1 MSGSSLLRG
10 TFILTLG
17 TYISRILGMIYVFPF
32 VALVGSQG
40 TALYSYGYLPYTIF
54 LSLSTIGV
62 PMAVSKFVSRYNALG
77 QYDTSRKLFKVSML
91 LMLSMGIVSFIIL
104 FIMAPAIAPLVLGEP
119 DSSNTVGVN
128 NVDDV
133 AYVIR
138 MVSFALLV
146 VPIMSAIR
154 GFFQGNQSMEP
165 TAVSQV
171 IEQLF
176 RIIFLLGSVYIILKV
191 TKGDLTTAIGYAT
204 FAAFVGALGGLL
216 VLAWFW
222 KRRKAKLDELT
233 LQSVGTSALSSK
245 EMIKELL
252 TYAGPFVFVGLA
264 IPLYQVVD
272 FLTFN
277 KTMLEIGST
286 KKYAEYVYSIIQFN
300 APKLVMIPVSLATA
314 FGLTLVPAITKAFT
328 DGDRKLLHTQINQS
342 IQIVFFLTLPAVI
355 GLSVLSDEMYAMFY
369 QVDEL
374 GSTLLAWFAPV
385 AILFAFFTITSATLQ
400 GIQKQKLAVISL
412 MFGLLLKLL
421 LNVPLITLF
430 EGIGSILATGIGYL
444 GSVIYSMAMIKR
456 HAHFSFKLAVKRSV
470 LMIMFAITM
479 VVGILL
485 TLWALSPFLSYS
497 AGRWESILLT
507 FIGVSVGAKI
517 YLYLS
522 YRSNLAGK
530 LLGNRFRALKRQKV
544 NG

>member
-32 VALVGSQG
+32 VALVGTQG

-77 QYDTSRKLFKVSML
+77 EYHTSRKLFKVGML
-91 LMLSMGIVSFIIL
+91 LMLSMGVLSFIIL
-104 FIMAPAIAPLVLGEP
+104 FVMAPAIAPLVLKEQ
-119 DSSNTVGVN
+119 DVTSQVGVN
-128 NVDDV
+128 HVEDV
-133 AYVIR
+133 VYVIR

-146 VPIMSAIR
+146 VPMMSVIR

-165 TAVSQV
+165 TAISQV
-171 IEQLF
+171 VEQLF
-176 RIIFLLGSVYIILKV
+176 RIVFLLGSVFIILKV
-191 TKGDLTTAIGYAT
+191 IEGDLTTAIGFAT
-204 FAAFVGALGGLL
+204 FAAFIGALGGLL

-222 KRRKAKLDELT
+222 KKRKANLDL
-233 LQSVGTSALSSK
+233 LLVQSKKESQLSSK

-264 IPLYQVVD
+264 IPLYQLVD
-272 FLTFN
+272 FLTLN
-277 KTMLEIGST
+277 HTLQDNGMTT
-286 KKYAEYVYSIIQFN
+286 KSAEHIYSILQFEV
-300 APKLVMIPVSLATA
+300 PKLVMIPVSLATA

-328 DGDRKLLHTQINQS
+328 DRDQRLLHTQIDQS
-342 IQIVFFLTLPAVI
+342 IQIVFFLTLPAVV

-369 QVDEL
+369 RNDEL

-385 AILFAFFTITSATLQ
+385 AILFAFFTITSAMLQ

-412 MFGLLLKLL
+412 VFGLLLKFI
-421 LNVPLITLF
+421 LNVPMITWF
-430 EGIGSILATGIGYL
+430 EGIGSIIATAIGYL
-444 GSVIYSMAMIKR
+444 GSVVYSLAMIKR
-456 HAHFSFKLAVKRSV
+456 HAQFSFRLAFKRSV
-470 LMIMFAITM
+470 LMVMLAM
-479 VVGILL
+479 LMMVGILL
-485 TLWALSPFLSYS
+485 TLWALSPFITY
-497 AGRWESILLT
+497 GEGKWEAVILT
-507 FIGVSVGAKI
+507 MVGVSVGAGI

-530 LLGNRFRALKRQKV
+530 LLGNRFRMLKRQKV

>member
-54 LSLSTIGV
+54 LSLSTVGV

-91 LMLSMGIVSFIIL
+91 LMFSMGIVSFIIL
-104 FIMAPAIAPLVLGEP
+104 FIMAPVIAPFVLGEP
-119 DSSNTVGVN
+119 DSTNSAGVN
-128 NVDDV
+128 SVEDV

-154 GFFQGNQSMEP
+154 GFFQGNHSMEP

-171 IEQLF
+171 VEQLF

-204 FAAFVGALGGLL
+204 FAAFVGALGGLF

-222 KRRKAKLDELT
+222 KRKKAKIDELT
-233 LQSVGTSALSSK
+233 QQSVGTSTLSSK

-264 IPLYQVVD
+264 IPLYQLID
-272 FLTFN
+272 FFTFN
-277 KTMLEIGST
+277 KTMLEIGNA

-300 APKLVMIPVSLATA
+300 VPKLVMIPVSLATA

-328 DGDRKLLHTQINQS
+328 DGNRQLLHTQINQS
-342 IQIVFFLTLPAVI
+342 IQIVFFLTLPAVV

-369 QVDEL
+369 EVDEL

-385 AILFAFFTITSATLQ
+385 AILFAFFTITSAMLQ

-412 MFGLLLKLL
+412 VFGLLIKLF

-430 EGIGSILATGIGYL
+430 EGVGSILATAIGYL
-444 GSVIYSMAMIKR
+444 GSVIYSLAMIKR
-456 HAHFSFKLAVKRSV
+456 HAQFSFKLALKRSV
-470 LMIMFAITM
+470 LMVMFAVAMVIGIIT
-479 VVGILL
+479 V
-485 TLWALSPFLSYS
+485 LWALSPLLSYS
-497 AGRWESILLT
+497 DGRWESILLT
-507 FIGVSVGAKI
+507 TFGVSIGAVI
-517 YLYLS
+517 YLCLS

-530 LLGNRFRALKRQKV
+530 LLGNRFRVLKRQKV

>member
-1 MSGSSLLRG
+1 MSSSNLLRG

-32 VALVGSQG
+32 VALVGYQG
-40 TALYSYGYLPYTIF
+40 TALYAYGYMPYTIF
-54 LSLSTIGV
+54 LSLSTVGV

-77 QYDTSRKLFKVSML
+77 DYQTSRKLFRVSMI
-91 LMLSMGIVSFIIL
+91 LMLIMGILSFIVLYLI
-104 FIMAPAIAPLVLGEP
+104 APIIAPLVLGEEKL
-119 DSSNTVGVN
+119 VN
-128 NVDDV
+128 SAEDV
-133 AYVIR
+133 TYVIR

-165 TAVSQV
+165 TAISQV

-176 RIIFLLGSVYIILKV
+176 RIIFLLGSVYIIMKV
-191 TKGDLTTAIGYAT
+191 TKGDVTVAIGYAT
-204 FAAFVGALGGLL
+204 FAAFIGALGGLL

-222 KRRKAKLDELT
+222 RRRKDELDQLT
-233 LQSVGTSALSSK
+233 ERSVFSSNISSK

-272 FLTFN
+272 FFTFN
-277 KTMLEIGST
+277 KTMIAIGNRSIT
-286 KKYAEYVYSIIQFN
+286 EDVYSIIQFN
-300 APKLVMIPVSLATA
+300 VPKLVMIPVSLATA

-328 DGDRKLLHTQINQS
+328 EGNRNLLHTQINQS
-342 IQIVFFLTLPAVI
+342 FQIVFFLTLPAVV
-355 GLSVLSDEMYAMFY
+355 GLSVLSDEIYSMFY

-374 GSTLLAWFAPV
+374 GGTLLGWFAPV
-385 AILFAFFTITSATLQ
+385 AVLFAFFTITAAMLQ

-412 MFGLLLKLL
+412 FFGLLLKIA

-430 EGIGSILATGIGYL
+430 EGVGSILATGIGYL
-444 GSVIYSMAMIKR
+444 GSVIYSLAMINR
-456 HAHFSFKLAVKRSV
+456 HADFSYKLSIKRSI
-470 LMIMFAITM
+470 LMLMFAILM
-479 VVGILL
+479 FIGIIIM
-485 TLWALSPFLSYS
+485 LWALSPLMIYS
-497 AGRWESILLT
+497 DGRWESIFLS
-507 FIGVSVGAKI
+507 IVGVSIGAGI

-530 LLGNRFRALKRQKV
+530 LLGTRFSFLKRQKM